1 MKKISVLVIDDSALM
16 RKLLSDIIE
25 ADSRMEV
32 VGVAVDPYDARDKIK
47 KLSPDVLTLDIEMP
61 KMNGITFLRNLM
73 RLRPMPVVMVSTLT
87 EKGASATLQSMEL
100 GALDYV
106 AKSMLQEDGGLDKFS
121 SMVVDKLY
129 MASKANVAALASS
142 SQLRN
147 VDEPVHRLTN
157 TGTVRSGRI
166 VAIGS
171 STGGTEAL
179 NQLLQV
185 LPAQAPPIL
194 VAQHIPPM
202 FSASLAN
209 RLNDSSAMTVVEAKD
224 GQEVLPGH
232 CYIAPGNFHMEIRRR
247 GNGYICR
254 IQQAEKVNRHRPSVD
269 VLFDSMVKEVGRN
282 ATGVILTGMGAD
294 GARGLLRMRE
304 AGCHTVGQDEATS
317 VVYGMPRAAMELG
330 AVEFQ
335 LPLSRIAEKILQL
348 TSASAIKSSS

>member
-16 RKLLSDIIE
+16 RKLLTDVID
-25 ADSRMEV
+25 ADPRMEV

-87 EKGASATLQSMEL
+87 EKGATATLQSMEL

-106 AKSMLQEDGGLDKFS
+106 AKSVLQEDAGLEKFAT
-121 SMVVDKLY
+121 MVVDKVY

-142 SQLRN
+142 SRLRN
-147 VDEPVHRLTN
+147 EPPSQSRLTN
-157 TGTVRSGRI
+157 AGTPRAGRI

-185 LPAQAPPIL
+185 LPANTPPIL

-202 FSASLAN
+202 FSASLAS
-209 RLNDSSAMTVVEAKD
+209 RLNESSAMTVVEAKD

-232 CYIAPGNFHMEIRRR
+232 CYIAPGNFHLEIRRR
-247 GNGYICR
+247 GNGFICR
-254 IQQAEKVNRHRPSVD
+254 THQADKVNRHRPSVD
-269 VLFDSMVKEVGRN
+269 VLYDSMIKEVGRH

-294 GARGLLRMRE
+294 GARGLVRMRE
-304 AGCHTVGQDEATS
+304 AGCRTIGQDEATS

-330 AVEFQ
+330 GVEVQ

-348 TSASAIKSSS
+348 TSAGPVKKS